1 MKSSASVIVLLHL
14 SALLSA
20 QQAFEPQA
28 PLTFEQSN
36 RRAAE
41 PRLLSLRYAEF
52 DTSRAE
58 PAIPADLVNVP
69 AGVDYFLVQVRG
81 PVDEANKQALTRRG
95 LELMDYVPNHAWIVR
110 GTAAQVAT
118 CVADGTALWSSPL
131 HAAYRVDPELLAA
144 TTERR
149 VAVLGFAG
157 GDIATLVAQTRAAG
171 ATIVEEAEQIG
182 RWLVVAIATPDVVR
196 ALARSRDVQWVEP
209 ESVVT
214 ERNDTMT
221 WSVQTG
227 VTNSRTIWTKG
238 LHGEGQVIGHQDSG
252 IATSSCYF
260 SDPVNPIGPL
270 HRKIVYRSGTG
281 TGSHG
286 THTAGTSAGDAF
298 PINGSTA
305 SRGLAYAA
313 KIAHSSDYS
322 ASVWA
327 TRATTHRSNGA
338 RVYTNSWGNDS
349 TTAYNSHCNAIDA
362 FQWTNEDDLVFF
374 AETNLSTLKNPEN
387 AKNLVAVG
395 NAQNGANYNNKGGG
409 GTGPTADG
417 RRKPDLFTPGSSIIS
432 AGTSA
437 CATAS
442 STGTSMACPSATA
455 AGALVRQYFMDGFY
469 PSGTAT
475 PGDAHTP
482 TGALVKAVL
491 INTCTD
497 MTGVAGYPSNSEG
510 WGRVVLDESLHFAG
524 DAGRLWVADVR
535 RATGLTTGGQR
546 DFLIDV
552 TSTTRPLEITLA
564 FTDFAGTTNAANPVV
579 NDLSLLVIAPGG
591 ATQYLGNVFT
601 SGWSST
607 GGSAD
612 LINNVE
618 RVAVQVPTVGTWT
631 VRVVGT
637 SVPQGPCGYALAAT
651 GMLNAGF
658 ALAKVSN
665 YGAGK
670 PGIFGV
676 PTIQAPLP
684 IQPSA
689 WGLNGTATVPN
700 SFGGVILGYTQTA
713 IPFDGGT
720 ILASFD
726 ALYAVA
732 TGPTIG
738 SWTLPV
744 PLPVTYSLSGAT
756 LFWQFVMPNDLAASG
771 EHYAASAGL
780 RTTIGN

>member
-1 MKSSASVIVLLHL
+1 MKSRASVIVLLHL

-20 QQAFEPQA
+20 QQAFEPPA

-41 PRLLSLRYAEF
+41 PRLLSLRFAEF
-52 DTSRAE
+52 DTSRGE

-81 PVDEANKQALTRRG
+81 PVDEANKLALRQRG

-118 CVADGTALWSSPL
+118 CVADGAALWSSPL

-157 GDIATLVAQTRAAG
+157 IDIATLVAQVRAAG
-171 ATIVEEAEQIG
+171 AGIVEEAEQIG
-182 RWLVVAIATPDVVR
+182 RWLVVASASPEVVR

-214 ERNDTMT
+214 ERNDTT
-221 WSVQTG
+221 RWTVQTSISG
-227 VTNSRTIWTKG
+227 NVKLWNLG
-238 LHGEGQVIGHQDSG
+238 LRGEGQVIGHQDSG
-252 IATSSCYF
+252 IATSSCFF
-260 SDPVNPIGPL
+260 SDPVNAIGPL

-286 THTAGTSAGDAF
+286 THTAGTAVGDSF
-298 PINGSTA
+298 PSTGVTTA
-305 SRGLAYAA
+305 RGLAYAA

-327 TRATTHRSNGA
+327 TRSTTHRNNGA
-338 RVYTNSWGNDS
+338 RVYTNSWGNDG

-362 FQWTNEDDLVFF
+362 FHWTNEDDLVFF

-395 NAQNGANYNNKGGG
+395 NALNGASYNSKGGG

-417 RRKPDLFTPGSSIIS
+417 RRKPDLFTPGTSIVSAATSS
-432 AGTSA
+432 
-437 CATAS
+437 CATTS
-442 STGTSMACPSATA
+442 STGTSMASPSATA
-455 AGALVRQYFMDGFY
+455 AAALVRQYFVDGFY

-475 PGDAHTP
+475 PADSYVP
-482 TGALVKAVL
+482 TGALMKAVL
-491 INTCTD
+491 INTCMD

-510 WGRVVLDESLHFAG
+510 WGRVVLDESLHFSG

-535 RATGLTTGGQR
+535 RANGLTTGGQR

-552 TSTTRPLEITLA
+552 TSTARPLEITLA
-564 FTDFAGTTNAANPVV
+564 FTDFAGATNAANPVV
-579 NDLSLLVIAPGG
+579 NNLSLLVTAPGG

-612 LINNVE
+612 TINNVE
-618 RVAVQVPTVGTWT
+618 RVAVQVPALGTWT

-637 SVPQGPCGYALAAT
+637 SVPQGPCGYALCAT

-658 ALAKVSN
+658 ALAKVGN

-670 PGIFGV
+670 PGVFGV

-684 IQPSA
+684 IQPSTWNLA
-689 WGLNGTATVPN
+689 GSLTVPN
-700 SFGGVILGYTQTA
+700 SFGVVILGFTQVA
-713 IPFDGGT
+713 IPYDGGT
-720 ILASFD
+720 LLASPD
-726 ALYAVA
+726 SLSVVA

-738 SWTLPV
+738 AWTLPV
-744 PLPVTYSLSGAT
+744 PLPSTYSLSGAT
-756 LFWQFVMPNDLAASG
+756 TFWQFVMPNDLAASG
-771 EHYAASAGL
+771 EHYASSAGL
-780 RTTIGN
+780 RMTIGN

>member
-1 MKSSASVIVLLHL
+1 MKSRASVIVLLHL

-20 QQAFEPQA
+20 QQAFEPPA

-41 PRLLSLRYAEF
+41 PRLLSLRFAEF
-52 DTSRAE
+52 DTSRGE

-81 PVDEANKQALTRRG
+81 PVDEANKLALRQRG

-118 CVADGTALWSSPL
+118 CVADGAALWSSPL

-157 GDIATLVAQTRAAG
+157 IDIATLVAQVRAAG
-171 ATIVEEAEQIG
+171 AGIVEEAEQIG
-182 RWLVVAIATPDVVR
+182 RWLVVASASPDVVR

-214 ERNDTMT
+214 ERNDTT
-221 WSVQTG
+221 RWTVQTSISG
-227 VTNSRTIWTKG
+227 NVKLWNLG
-238 LHGEGQVIGHQDSG
+238 LRGEGQVIGHQDSG
-252 IATSSCYF
+252 IATSSCFF

-286 THTAGTSAGDAF
+286 THTAGTAVGDSF
-298 PINGSTA
+298 PSTGVTTA
-305 SRGLAYAA
+305 RGLAYAA

-327 TRATTHRSNGA
+327 TRSTTHRNNGA
-338 RVYTNSWGNDS
+338 RVYTNSWGNDG

-362 FQWTNEDDLVFF
+362 FHWTNEDDLVFF

-395 NAQNGANYNNKGGG
+395 NALNGASYNSKGGG

-417 RRKPDLFTPGSSIIS
+417 RRKPDLFTPGTSIVSAATSS
-432 AGTSA
+432 
-437 CATAS
+437 CATTS
-442 STGTSMACPSATA
+442 STGTSMASPSATA
-455 AGALVRQYFMDGFY
+455 AAALVRQYFVDGFY

-475 PGDAHTP
+475 PADSYVP
-482 TGALVKAVL
+482 TGALMKAVL
-491 INTCTD
+491 INTCMD

-510 WGRVVLDESLHFAG
+510 WGRVVLDESLHFSG
-524 DAGRLWVADVR
+524 DTGRLWVADVR
-535 RATGLTTGGQR
+535 RANGLTTGGQR

-552 TSTTRPLEITLA
+552 TSTARPLEITLA
-564 FTDFAGTTNAANPVV
+564 FTDFAGATNAANPVV
-579 NDLSLLVIAPGG
+579 NNLSLLVTAPGG

-612 LINNVE
+612 TINNVE
-618 RVAVQVPTVGTWT
+618 RVAVQVPALGTWT

-637 SVPQGPCGYALAAT
+637 SVPQGPCGYALCAT

-658 ALAKVSN
+658 ALAKVGN

-670 PGIFGV
+670 PGVFGV

-684 IQPSA
+684 IQPSTWNLA
-689 WGLNGTATVPN
+689 GSLTVPN
-700 SFGGVILGYTQTA
+700 SFGVVILGFTQVA
-713 IPFDGGT
+713 IPYDGGT
-720 ILASFD
+720 LLASPD
-726 ALYAVA
+726 SLSVVA

-738 SWTLPV
+738 AWTLPV
-744 PLPVTYSLSGAT
+744 PLPSTYSLSGAT
-756 LFWQFVMPNDLAASG
+756 TFWQFVMPNDLAASG
-771 EHYAASAGL
+771 EHYASSAGL
-780 RTTIGN
+780 RMTIGN